1 MSEPFEVNC
10 SEESI
15 YPLPPLPPP
24 SLPPPPPSS
33 VKQSQ
38 NSQPNPQRALL
49 HLPLSAF
56 PFLFHFS
63 LLDSVSPHRGARY
76 LWEEAEAGVCVRVRV
91 EGGGDRH
98 TWANRMTLQD
108 CLLLLCVRE
117 SVYLLE
123 HVIKQCC

>member
-24 SLPPPPPSS
+24 SLPPPPSS

-76 LWEEAEAGVCVRVRV
+76 LWEEAEGWAGVCVCACVRV
-91 EGGGDRH
+91 EGGIDTRGR
-98 TWANRMTLQD
+98 T
-108 CLLLLCVRE
+108 V
-117 SVYLLE
+117 
-123 HVIKQCC
+123 